1 MRGGGEPDRAD
12 ATAATWSRRGG
23 HVAILLVAALLPGV
37 FASAHAGEVRR
48 DLVAPSPAL
57 GGELHYTVYLPDGYG
72 SSDERYPVIYALH
85 GHGGGQDEW
94 FYGGWIDQSLDR
106 MIAAGEI
113 RPVIV
118 VAPEA
123 GESWYVDSAVFGGP
137 GDFETAIVQDLVAV
151 IDRLYRTRAERP
163 WRAIAGNSMGGHG
176 ALRFAFA
183 NPDRYAAVA
192 ALSPAVWKPFG
203 VSWARSPIEDPPGD
217 LDQLFPRTTGE
228 QFDPQTF
235 ITQSPFARID
245 RLANHPDPPRILLAV
260 CDGDEFAL
268 QDGTLELYLDLRS
281 FTIAPELRV
290 TDGAH
295 DWDCWRPL
303 VEETVR
309 LFDRTW
315 PVDD

>member
-1 MRGGGEPDRAD
+1 MVGNTDATEPTGWKRGG
-12 ATAATWSRRGG
+12 RG
-23 HVAILLVAALLPGV
+23 VAACLL
-37 FASAHAGEVRR
+37 ASLSAALISPAGAGEVRR

-57 GGELHYTVYLPDGYG
+57 GGELHYSVYLPDGYG
-72 SSDERYPVIYALH
+72 ASDERYPVIYALH
-85 GHGGGQDEW
+85 GHGGGQGEW
-94 FYGGWIDQSLDR
+94 FNGGWLDESLDR
-106 MIAAGEI
+106 MIATGEI

-123 GESWYVDSAVFGGP
+123 GESWYVNSAAFGGP
-137 GDFETAIVQDLVAV
+137 GDFETAIVDDLVAV
-151 IDRLYRTRAERP
+151 IDRLYRTKPERA
-163 WRAIAGNSMGGHG
+163 WRAVAGNSMGGHG

-203 VSWARSPIEDPPGD
+203 LSWARSPIEDPPDD
-217 LDQLFPRTTGE
+217 LNQLFPRTTGE

-245 RLANHPDPPRILLAV
+245 RLADYPDPPRILLAV

-281 FTIAPELRV
+281 FAVSPELRV

-295 DWDCWRPL
+295 DWECWRPL

-309 LFDRTW
+309 LFDATW
-315 PVDD
+315 PADG